1 MEATNGLEQIYQP
14 IKKDLQ
20 TVEKRLYDLIP
31 SDLEPISTVEKYIH
45 DNGGKRLR
53 SALLLLSAR
62 AVDLPIDT
70 DPGAKFDLSLS
81 DAPLPDHTI
90 TFAAASELLHAATL
104 VHDDLLDGSVL
115 RRGHETINSR
125 WGHGAALLSGDHL
138 YLKAIE
144 LLTSESIL
152 DPDRSEDFRQTYR
165 ASKLMLQTAAKMFKG
180 EALQH
185 RKRGELSTTEEDY
198 FDIIGNKS
206 ASFISSC
213 CAVGSMLNSKH
224 YPESS
229 KCLADYGYNLGMAFQ
244 IRDDILDLMG
254 DEERIGKAVGSDL
267 REGRLTLPA
276 IHLVANANGNKKYL
290 ESILAPPSN
299 GRLSVFYRW
308 WRHTN
313 GNHKAFSKRQLQRVI
328 KLLLDCGS
336 IEYSMDVASNFA
348 RSARKDL
355 AAVPESEAKQSLITL
370 ADHVITRE
378 N

>member
-1 MEATNGLEQIYQP
+1 MEAKSELERIYRP
-14 IKKDLQ
+14 IQKDLQ
-20 TVEKRLYDLIP
+20 TVEQRLYDLIP
-31 SDLEPISTVEKYIH
+31 SDLEPISTVERYIH

-53 SALLLLSAR
+53 SALVLLSAR
-62 AVDLPIDT
+62 AVGLP
-70 DPGAKFDLSLS
+70 DLSPW

-138 YLKAIE
+138 YLKAME
-144 LLTSESIL
+144 LLTSENIL
-152 DPDRSEDFRQTYR
+152 DPDRSDDFRQTYQ
-165 ASKLMLQTAAKMFKG
+165 ASRLMLQTAARMFKG

-198 FDIIGNKS
+198 FHIIGNKS

-213 CAVGSMLNSKH
+213 CAIGAMLNDGVH
-224 YPESS
+224 PEVG
-229 KCLADYGYNLGMAFQ
+229 KRMADYGFNLGMAFQ

-276 IHLVANANGNKKYL
+276 IHLVANANGNRKYL
-290 ESILAPPSN
+290 ESILSSPSS

-308 WRHTN
+308 WRHSN
-313 GNHKAFSKRQLQRVI
+313 GNHRAFSKRQLQRVR
-328 KLLLDCGS
+328 KLLLDHGS
-336 IEYSMDVASNFA
+336 IEYSTDTASNFA
-348 RSARKDL
+348 DMAKSNLDAIPDSA
-355 AAVPESEAKQSLITL
+355 AKQSLMTL